1 MHYTILIGGLRGVVQ
16 LTQLTQLNHRLKK
29 ERDWCSTLG
38 KQCSINYD
46 HYKIFR
52 APQNVVLMSL
62 NRVSYRGGGPWDFLS
77 PAKFPP
83 PPRNLKINDVII
95 KMYDF
100 SP

>member
-16 LTQLTQLNHRLKK
+16 LTQLNHRLKK
-29 ERDWCSTLG
+29 ERDWYSTRG

-52 APQNVVLMSL
+52 TPQNVVLMSL
-62 NRVSYRGGGPWDFLS
+62 NRVSYRGGGALG
-77 PAKFPP
+77 FPTP
-83 PPRNLKINDVII
+83 SQIPLPRNLKINDVII